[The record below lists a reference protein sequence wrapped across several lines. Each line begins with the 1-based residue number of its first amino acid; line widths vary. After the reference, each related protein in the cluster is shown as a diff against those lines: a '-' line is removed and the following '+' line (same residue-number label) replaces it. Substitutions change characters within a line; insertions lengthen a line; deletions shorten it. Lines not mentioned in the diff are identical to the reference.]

1 MTRRKILVSLMA
13 VSLGFFFSM
22 NVAKAQVVSKT
33 KMAGKVSVT
42 MRVLPAET
50 YEGAGAEMK
59 WDGGASAVTMNSTP
73 KPNHHLVA
81 FLKEGGKPVENAS
94 VMISYRELSPKKSD
108 WTSLPVCRMHVA
120 GKGMDTA
127 HFGNNLWLAKGEYE
141 ARITVNK
148 NPSVMFRF
156 DLTK

>member
-1 MTRRKILVSLMA
+1 MK
-13 VSLGFFFSM
+13 
-22 NVAKAQVVSKT
+22 
-33 KMAGKVSVT
+33 
-42 MRVLPAET
+42 VLPAET
-50 YEGAGAEMK
+50 FEGAGAEMK
-59 WDGGASAVTMNSTP
+59 WDGGASAVTMNSAP

-94 VMISYRELSPKKSD
+94 VMISYRELSPEKSD

-141 ARITVNK
+141 ARVTVNK
-148 NPSVMFRF
+148 NPAVTFHF
-156 DLTK
+156 ELTK